1 MGWNGQERRGKKRY
15 AVSES
20 TVRFAPGSALSFL
33 KPYSGRY
40 ILTDL
45 SESGMGFMCGEPL
58 KEGDLLKV
66 QVETPNLSKSWSCKG
81 KVAWVRKSG
90 TDEAWRVGFA
100 ILKLGDG
107 DAACLKHL
115 LDKSILSKQ
124 EVSTSLFLKKIKRL

>member
-20 TVRFAPGSALSFL
+20 TVRFAPGSALAFL

-45 SESGMGFMCGEPL
+45 SESGMGFMSGEGL

-66 QVETPNLSKSWSCKG
+66 EVETPGLPKSWVCKG
-81 KVAWVRKSG
+81 KVVWARKSG
-90 TDEAWRVGFA
+90 TEEAWRVGFA
-100 ILKLGDG
+100 ILKLAEG

-115 LDKSILSKQ
+115 LDKSVLSKQ